1 MAEYTLKARLIA
13 DASSLEKGF
22 AKAQASLR
30 TLSDKVGAVGST
42 LSGIGRSLLPVTA
55 GFAGMGAAAVKTTVD
70 FTKLYES
77 TMIVFEKMLGGKDA
91 ANGLYDSLL
100 KTAKASTFSQET
112 FLRCGKQLVGMGLSA
127 QDTTKYMQAVSD
139 AVSGFGGTSANIEQ
153 VAEAFAKISTTG
165 KIYTE
170 DINQLA
176 NNGIDAMRILAN
188 SYGVTT
194 DEMRSMVSDGAVPA
208 KDALDRLAD
217 GIENGTDGVNG
228 ATQAMAGLAAAMKGK
243 TLTGALDSL
252 NTGFRSFSQNLTGIN
267 PALKETDAGYAESKA
282 RLDQLTA
289 AISTVAG
296 LLPQLSTLFSGV
308 TDAIGTMLD
317 KLVGTNSVYDEAAGK
332 WENVGGLLGTI
343 QDKLNNTDP
352 EKLKT
357 LGSIIAGL
365 AAGGPILMA
374 VGGGVSKLSSATGLL
389 SGAVGSLKSPLGSFT
404 DGLKTLGKETP
415 NIKKSIGDLGEGFGF
430 FKEYVGLSFSETMPI
445 LSGGLQDVSSK
456 LSGGKSAI
464 STVLGEMGSN
474 FKAAGSSM
482 FGGFANTAKKIIP
495 NSIQT
500 LGSDIGGAFSAVLPN
515 ISTGLSGLGQSISK
529 FGPMFLSSFGS
540 LFKFGAIAGLV
551 VAGFGL
557 LQQNFGDQIN
567 SVLQTV
573 REKGPLVIQE
583 FLTGMYDKLPLLMQ
597 LGTSLITSLLDT
609 ITVML
614 PSIISAGV
622 QIVSNLVGGIANS
635 LPAII
640 PAALNMIITLAT
652 SLLGNIGQII
662 DAGIQLLIGLVN
674 GLIAAIPQL
683 IDAIPTIIKSLLTG
697 IIQNLPTIIKAG
709 IELTVA
715 IGVGLIKAIPDL
727 VGMLPEI
734 FTAIF
739 DAFKEVDWLDLGKN
753 IIKGIIEGL
762 GAMLGA
768 LWDAVKGIG
777 QSILDWFK
785 APDALDVNSPSK
797 RMRDEVGMMIPA
809 GIGVGIQDG
818 MPALRSILKKETA
831 SLTREARISPV
842 ALSTEEKSVIATPSV
857 VSPNPVSLSAGTMED
872 ISDIQKT
879 ALTIGSIN
887 ADLGNTLLADTTA
900 YTAASQNQWSQM
912 ETGITDSAGK
922 MNAQVSAA
930 YSAFS
935 MGYQTQTVTLKN
947 NVLSNWTLMRNM
959 VVQIAKEMGVQAT
972 SLFNQLAASVIA
984 IMSALPPKMRTIGSS
999 AMGELQ
1005 TGINASRGGPLN
1017 EASSLVNDLLNVF
1030 IEGLGIHSPSKA
1042 MEWIGEMMAAGLIKG
1057 LSSEQIDKFTLS
1069 IIDKMQNSFTNGSL
1083 DVGKVVDRLGDNV
1096 PELVAKL
1103 GVDPSQAQALAYP
1116 LIGTLG
1122 ELTSYFGLRPASDT
1136 NGIGSTNHGGID
1148 LAASTGTPIAALASG
1163 LVTIAGWYGGY
1174 GNAVQID
1181 HGNGMSSLY
1190 GHMSSVG
1197 VSVGQQVGTGQ
1208 TIGAVGSTGNS
1219 TGPHLHLSMFQDGVA
1234 VDPLPYI
1241 QGGQMM
1247 GNTLASALMA
1257 AYNMRKYGLGSDNN
1271 GAGGGLDNWLMQ
1283 ALAITGQGMNNL
1295 SALRYIAM
1303 MESGGDPNAINLW
1316 DSNAAAGHPSKG
1328 LMQTIDSTFGAYALP
1343 GMNDI
1348 WNPVH
1353 NTVAAIRYM
1362 IDRYGGIGNHPG
1374 LGSGG
1379 YVGYAIGTS
1388 CVPQDMLAMIHEG
1401 EGIIPADEMKEL
1413 NRLMN
1418 PVNPYRNSGGP
1429 VLPNLGISFA
1439 ETNGQ
1444 TIGKNISGGFRS
1456 GFDTLF
1462 SSIMKTAERSMNLSG
1477 TSEWFDDAAYGL
1489 DKGSRRQ
1496 VPDIKVEVTSV
1507 MDGRKV
1513 GYGSARYVNEKNTF
1527 DEKRRNRIGGIV

>member
-1 MAEYTLKARLIA
+1 MAEYTLKAKLIA
-13 DASSLEKGF
+13 DASSLEKNF
-22 AKAQASLR
+22 AKAQASLQDFNNR
-30 TLSDKVGAVGST
+30 MKSIGGSISAVGSKLTSSITKPALLATSALAGITMVKGFNRLTGIDDARAKLKALRFDAAEVENIMNSALESVKGTSYGLDEAATTAANAVAAGIKPGKDLTKYLTMTSDAAAIAGMSMSEMGSIINKVQTGQTAYTEDLEQLADRGIPIYQWLGEEAGVAAGEVKKLASDGQISSEMLFNAIEKNVGGAAKIIGENSFTAALANIGASISRIGANFLDAGGKGGGFFSQLKPLMADFNESLGTLEGKAAEMGEKFGAAFGEVVAKVQALKDKFDALSPTAQSALLKTAAAGTIFAVGIGPALSVVGGGIEKVGAVATG
-42 LSGIGRSLLPVTA
+42 LSGI
-55 GFAGMGAAAVKTTVD
+55 
-70 FTKLYES
+70 
-77 TMIVFEKMLGGKDA
+77 
-91 ANGLYDSLL
+91 
-100 KTAKASTFSQET
+100 
-112 FLRCGKQLVGMGLSA
+112 
-127 QDTTKYMQAVSD
+127 
-139 AVSGFGGTSANIEQ
+139 FGG
-153 VAEAFAKISTTG
+153 
-165 KIYTE
+165 
-170 DINQLA
+170 
-176 NNGIDAMRILAN
+176 
-188 SYGVTT
+188 
-194 DEMRSMVSDGAVPA
+194 
-208 KDALDRLAD
+208 
-217 GIENGTDGVNG
+217 
-228 ATQAMAGLAAAMKGK
+228 MK
-243 TLTGALDSL
+243 A
-252 NTGFRSFSQNLTGIN
+252 
-267 PALKETDAGYAESKA
+267 
-282 RLDQLTA
+282 
-289 AISTVAG
+289 
-296 LLPQLSTLFSGV
+296 
-308 TDAIGTMLD
+308 
-317 KLVGTNSVYDEAAGK
+317 
-332 WENVGGLLGTI
+332 
-343 QDKLNNTDP
+343 
-352 EKLKT
+352 
-357 LGSIIAGL
+357 
-365 AAGGPILMA
+365 
-374 VGGGVSKLSSATGLL
+374 
-389 SGAVGSLKSPLGSFT
+389 PLGSFN
-404 DGLKTLGKETP
+404 DGLKALGKETP
-415 NIKKSIGDLGEGFGF
+415 NIKRSIGSLGEGFGF

-515 ISTGLSGLGQSISK
+515 ISTGLSGLWQSISK
-529 FGPMFLSSFGS
+529 FGPMFLSSFSS

-557 LQQNFGDQIN
+557 LQDNFGTQIQAFITN
-567 SVLQTV
+567 ITSEESMEKLKGFGDKIVNTLLGTQEGV
-573 REKGPLVIQE
+573 FRQPGLIEKGAQLIMTIINGITTALPMLLQVGIQILSALV
-583 FLTGMYDKLPLLMQ
+583 TGIGQQLPTL
-597 LGTSLITSLLDT
+597 
-609 ITVML
+609 
-614 PSIISAGV
+614 
-622 QIVSNLVGGIANS
+622 
-635 LPAII
+635 LPA
-640 PAALNMIITLAT
+640 AVQMIITLVMSLT
-652 SLLGNIGQII
+652 SPENINNII
-662 DAGIQLLIGLVN
+662 NAGLALIVGLAQGLIG
-674 GLIAAIPQL
+674 AIPH
-683 IDAIPTIIKSLLTG
+683 IISAIPVIIQNILTG
-697 IIQNLPTIIKAG
+697 ILSNLPKLLETG
-709 IELTVA
+709 IALIVEL
-715 IGVGLIKAIPDL
+715 GVGLIRAIPDL
-727 VGMLPEI
+727 LGMLPQI
-734 FTAIF
+734 FMAIF
-739 DAFKEVDWLDLGKN
+739 NAFREVDWLDLGKN
-753 IIKGIIEGL
+753 IVTGIMDGL
-762 GAMLGA
+762 AAMGSA
-768 LWDAVKGIG
+768 LWEAVQKLGENIWNGIKDFFHIQSPSRLMRDTVGVMIARGIGDGILKGSKYAVKAVTAVGDNVIDSVTTMAKNVEDIPVVLK
-777 QSILDWFK
+777 QET
-785 APDALDVNSPSK
+785 ALASTAKQPLNSSSPMGSS
-797 RMRDEVGMMIPA
+797 D
-809 GIGVGIQDG
+809 GVGTNTSNG
-818 MPALRSILKKETA
+818 
-831 SLTREARISPV
+831 
-842 ALSTEEKSVIATPSV
+842 
-857 VSPNPVSLSAGTMED
+857 SAN
-872 ISDIQKT
+872 DIQKT
-879 ALTIGSIN
+879 ALTIGNIN

-1122 ELTSYFGLRPASDT
+1122 ELTSYFGPRPASDT

-1444 TIGKNISGGFRS
+1444 TLGKNISGGFRS

>member
-1 MAEYTLKARLIA
+1 MAEYTLKAKLIA
-13 DASSLEKGF
+13 DASSLEKNF
-22 AKAQASLR
+22 AKAQASLQDFNSR
-30 TLSDKVGAVGST
+30 MKSIGGSISAVGSKLTSSITKPALLATSALAGITMVKGFNRLTGIDDARAKLKALRFDAAEVEDIMNSALESVKGTSYGLDEAATTAANAVAAGIKPGKDLTKYLTMTSDAAAIAGMSMSEMGSIINKVQTGQTAYTEDLEQLADRGLPIYQWLGEEAGVAAGEVKKLASDGQISSEMLFNAIEKNVGGAAKIIGENSFTAALANIGASISRIGANFLDAGGKGGGFFSQLKPLMADFNESLGTLEGKAAEMGEKFGAAFGEVVTKVQALKDKFDALSPTAQSALLKTAAAGTVFAVGIGPALSVVGGGIEKVGAVATG
-42 LSGIGRSLLPVTA
+42 LSGI
-55 GFAGMGAAAVKTTVD
+55 
-70 FTKLYES
+70 
-77 TMIVFEKMLGGKDA
+77 
-91 ANGLYDSLL
+91 
-100 KTAKASTFSQET
+100 
-112 FLRCGKQLVGMGLSA
+112 
-127 QDTTKYMQAVSD
+127 
-139 AVSGFGGTSANIEQ
+139 FGG
-153 VAEAFAKISTTG
+153 
-165 KIYTE
+165 
-170 DINQLA
+170 
-176 NNGIDAMRILAN
+176 
-188 SYGVTT
+188 
-194 DEMRSMVSDGAVPA
+194 
-208 KDALDRLAD
+208 
-217 GIENGTDGVNG
+217 
-228 ATQAMAGLAAAMKGK
+228 MK
-243 TLTGALDSL
+243 A
-252 NTGFRSFSQNLTGIN
+252 
-267 PALKETDAGYAESKA
+267 
-282 RLDQLTA
+282 
-289 AISTVAG
+289 
-296 LLPQLSTLFSGV
+296 
-308 TDAIGTMLD
+308 
-317 KLVGTNSVYDEAAGK
+317 
-332 WENVGGLLGTI
+332 
-343 QDKLNNTDP
+343 
-352 EKLKT
+352 
-357 LGSIIAGL
+357 
-365 AAGGPILMA
+365 
-374 VGGGVSKLSSATGLL
+374 
-389 SGAVGSLKSPLGSFT
+389 PLGSFT
-404 DGLKTLGKETP
+404 DGMKALDKEMP
-415 NIKKSIGDLGEGFGF
+415 SMKKSIGSLGEGFGF

-445 LSGGLQDVSSK
+445 LSGGLRDVASK
-456 LSGGKSAI
+456 LSGGKTAI

-474 FKAAGSSM
+474 FKAAGSSI

-529 FGPMFLSSFGS
+529 FGPMFLSSFSS

-557 LQQNFGDQIN
+557 LQDNFGTQIQAFITKVTSKEALKSLS
-567 SVLQTV
+567 SVGKRIVDLLLGTQTGV
-573 REKGPLVIQE
+573 FRQPGLIEKGAQLIDNIIEGITTVLPTLME
-583 FLTGMYDKLPLLMQ
+583 TG
-597 LGTSLITSLLDT
+597 I
-609 ITVML
+609 I
-614 PSIISAGV
+614 IISA
-622 QIVSNLVGGIANS
+622 LVTGIGRQLPTL
-635 LPAII
+635 LPA
-640 PAALNMIITLAT
+640 AVQMIITLVT
-652 SLLGNIGQII
+652 SLTSPENISNII
-662 DAGIQLLIGLVN
+662 NAGLALIVGLAQGLIG
-674 GLIAAIPQL
+674 AIPH
-683 IDAIPTIIKSLLTG
+683 IISAIPVIIQNILTG
-697 IIQNLPTIIKAG
+697 ILSNLPKLLETG
-709 IELTVA
+709 IALIVEL
-715 IGVGLIKAIPDL
+715 GVGLIRAIPDL
-727 VGMLPEI
+727 LGMLPQI
-734 FTAIF
+734 FAAIF
-739 DAFKEVDWLDLGKN
+739 NAFREVDWLDLGKN
-753 IIKGIIEGL
+753 IVTGIMDGL
-762 GAMLGA
+762 AAMGSA
-768 LWDAVKGIG
+768 LWGAVQKLGENIWNGIKDFFHIQSPSRLMRDTVGVMIARGIGDGILKGSKYAVK
-777 QSILDWFK
+777 
-785 APDALDVNSPSK
+785 AVTA
-797 RMRDEVGMMIPA
+797 VGDNVIDSATTMTKNVEDIP
-809 GIGVGIQDG
+809 VV
-818 MPALRSILKKETA
+818 LKQETA
-831 SLTREARISPV
+831 LASTAKQPLNSSSPMG
-842 ALSTEEKSVIATPSV
+842 SSDG
-857 VSPNPVSLSAGTMED
+857 AGTNT
-872 ISDIQKT
+872 SNGSANDIQKT
-879 ALTIGSIN
+879 ALTIESIN

-900 YTAASQNQWSQM
+900 YTVASQSQWSQM

-922 MNAQVSAA
+922 MNAQVSVA

-1069 IIDKMQNSFTNGSL
+1069 IIDKMQKSFTNGSL

-1103 GVDPSQAQALAYP
+1103 GVDPSQTQALAYP

-1122 ELTSYFGLRPASDT
+1122 ELTSYFGPRPASDT

-1401 EGIIPADEMKEL
+1401 EGIIPADEMEKL
-1413 NRLMN
+1413 KRLTN
-1418 PVNPYRNSGGP
+1418 PRAPYRNSHGDILPGLNTLFANSARGYSNFVEEGTGG
-1429 VLPNLGISFA
+1429 
-1439 ETNGQ
+1439 TKQ
-1444 TIGKNISGGFRS
+1444 TIYQEININQPVESP
-1456 GFDTLF
+1456 
-1462 SSIMKTAERSMNLSG
+1462 
-1477 TSEWFDDAAYGL
+1477 SEAARAFKRAQKELAYG
-1489 DKGSRRQ
+1489 
-1496 VPDIKVEVTSV
+1496 
-1507 MDGRKV
+1507 
-1513 GYGSARYVNEKNTF
+1513 F
-1527 DEKRRNRIGGIV
+1527 

>member
-1 MAEYTLKARLIA
+1 MAEYTLKAKLIA
-13 DASSLEKGF
+13 DASSLEKNF
-22 AKAQASLR
+22 AKAQASLQDFNSKMKSIGGSISAVGSKLTSSITKPALLATSALAGITMVKGFNR
-30 TLSDKVGAVGST
+30 LTGIDDARAKLKALRFDAAEVEDIMNSALESVKGTSYGLDEAATTAANAVAAGIKPGKDLTKYLTMTSDAAAIAGMSMSEMGSIINKVQTGQTAYTEDLEQLADRGLPIYQWLGEEAGVAAGEVKKLASDGQISSEMLFNAIEKNVGGAAKIIGENSFTAALANIGASISRIGANFLDAGGKGGGFFSQLKPLMADFNESLGTLEDKASEMGEKFGAAFNEVVTKIQALKDKFKALSPTAQSALLKTAAAGTVFAVGIGPALSVVGGGIEKVGAVANG
-42 LSGIGRSLLPVTA
+42 LSGI
-55 GFAGMGAAAVKTTVD
+55 
-70 FTKLYES
+70 
-77 TMIVFEKMLGGKDA
+77 
-91 ANGLYDSLL
+91 
-100 KTAKASTFSQET
+100 
-112 FLRCGKQLVGMGLSA
+112 
-127 QDTTKYMQAVSD
+127 
-139 AVSGFGGTSANIEQ
+139 FGGI
-153 VAEAFAKISTTG
+153 
-165 KIYTE
+165 
-170 DINQLA
+170 
-176 NNGIDAMRILAN
+176 
-188 SYGVTT
+188 
-194 DEMRSMVSDGAVPA
+194 
-208 KDALDRLAD
+208 
-217 GIENGTDGVNG
+217 
-228 ATQAMAGLAAAMKGK
+228 
-243 TLTGALDSL
+243 
-252 NTGFRSFSQNLTGIN
+252 
-267 PALKETDAGYAESKA
+267 KA
-282 RLDQLTA
+282 
-289 AISTVAG
+289 
-296 LLPQLSTLFSGV
+296 
-308 TDAIGTMLD
+308 
-317 KLVGTNSVYDEAAGK
+317 
-332 WENVGGLLGTI
+332 
-343 QDKLNNTDP
+343 
-352 EKLKT
+352 
-357 LGSIIAGL
+357 
-365 AAGGPILMA
+365 
-374 VGGGVSKLSSATGLL
+374 
-389 SGAVGSLKSPLGSFT
+389 PLGSFS
-404 DGLKTLGKETP
+404 DGLKALGKETP
-415 NIKKSIGDLGEGFGF
+415 NLKSNLTDLGMNFGF
-430 FKEYVGLSFSETMPI
+430 FKDSVGQSFSETMPI

-456 LSGGKSAI
+456 LKGGKSAI

-474 FKAAGSSM
+474 FKSAGASI
-482 FGGFANTAKKIIP
+482 FGGFSNTAKKIIP

-515 ISTGLSGLGQSISK
+515 ISTGLSGLGQSIST

-540 LFKFGAIAGLV
+540 LFKFGAVAGLI

-557 LQQNFGDQIN
+557 LQQNFGLQI
-567 SVLQTV
+567 SQMLAKVQM
-573 REKGPLVIQE
+573 EGPAMVSM
-583 FLTGMYDKLPLLMQ
+583 FLASISSKIPELMA
-597 LGTSLITSLLDT
+597 LGTSLVRDLISVITAMIPNI
-609 ITVML
+609 ITEGSKIVAALVSGIGQQL
-614 PSIISAGV
+614 PV
-622 QIVSNLVGGIANS
+622 L
-635 LPAII
+635 I
-640 PAALNMIITLAT
+640 PAALNMIITLGT
-652 SLLGNIGQII
+652 SLLGNIGRII

-683 IDAIPTIIKSLLTG
+683 IDAIPVIIKSLLTG

-715 IGVGLIKAIPDL
+715 IGVGLIKAIPEL
-727 VGMLPEI
+727 VTTLPEI
-734 FTAIF
+734 FSAIF
-739 DAFKEVDWLDLGKN
+739 DAFGSINWLDLGKN
-753 IIKGIIEGL
+753 IVSGIMDGL
-762 GAMLGA
+762 AAMGSA
-768 LWDAVKGIG
+768 LWEAVQKLGENIWNGIKDFFHIQSPSRLMRDTVGVMIARGIGDGILKGSKYAVKAVTAVGDN
-777 QSILDWFK
+777 ILDSVTAVTK
-785 APDALDVNSPSK
+785 NVADIPVVLKQEPALASTAKQHSNSPSP
-797 RMRDEVGMMIPA
+797 MDSSS
-809 GIGVGIQDG
+809 GIG
-818 MPALRSILKKETA
+818 T
-831 SLTREARISPV
+831 
-842 ALSTEEKSVIATPSV
+842 
-857 VSPNPVSLSAGTMED
+857 SLSSGSA
-872 ISDIQKT
+872 SDIQKT
-879 ALTIGSIN
+879 ALTIESIN
-887 ADLGNTLLADTTA
+887 ADLGNTLLADTSA
-900 YTAASQNQWSQM
+900 YTTASQNQWSQM
-912 ETGITDSAGK
+912 GAGITDTAEK
-922 MNAQVSAA
+922 MNAQASAA
-930 YSAFS
+930 YSTFVV
-935 MGYQTQTVTLKN
+935 GYQTQTVTLKN

-984 IMSALPPKMRTIGSS
+984 IMSALPPKMRAIGSS
-999 AMGELQ
+999 AMSELQ

-1122 ELTSYFGLRPASDT
+1122 ELTSYFGPRPASDT

-1148 LAASTGTPIAALASG
+1148 LAASTGTPIAALANG

-1353 NTVAAIRYM
+1353 NAVAAIRYM

-1418 PVNPYRNSGGP
+1418 PINPYRNSGGP
-1429 VLPNLGISFA
+1429 VLPNLGLSFA

-1477 TSEWFDDAAYGL
+1477 DSEWFDDASYGL
-1489 DKGSRRQ
+1489 DKGSRRR

>member
-1 MAEYTLKARLIA
+1 M
-13 DASSLEKGF
+13 
-22 AKAQASLR
+22 
-30 TLSDKVGAVGST
+30 
-42 LSGIGRSLLPVTA
+42 
-55 GFAGMGAAAVKTTVD
+55 
-70 FTKLYES
+70 
-77 TMIVFEKMLGGKDA
+77 
-91 ANGLYDSLL
+91 
-100 KTAKASTFSQET
+100 
-112 FLRCGKQLVGMGLSA
+112 
-127 QDTTKYMQAVSD
+127 
-139 AVSGFGGTSANIEQ
+139 
-153 VAEAFAKISTTG
+153 
-165 KIYTE
+165 
-170 DINQLA
+170 
-176 NNGIDAMRILAN
+176 
-188 SYGVTT
+188 
-194 DEMRSMVSDGAVPA
+194 
-208 KDALDRLAD
+208 
-217 GIENGTDGVNG
+217 
-228 ATQAMAGLAAAMKGK
+228 
-243 TLTGALDSL
+243 
-252 NTGFRSFSQNLTGIN
+252 
-267 PALKETDAGYAESKA
+267 
-282 RLDQLTA
+282 
-289 AISTVAG
+289 
-296 LLPQLSTLFSGV
+296 
-308 TDAIGTMLD
+308 
-317 KLVGTNSVYDEAAGK
+317 
-332 WENVGGLLGTI
+332 
-343 QDKLNNTDP
+343 
-352 EKLKT
+352 
-357 LGSIIAGL
+357 
-365 AAGGPILMA
+365 
-374 VGGGVSKLSSATGLL
+374 
-389 SGAVGSLKSPLGSFT
+389 
-404 DGLKTLGKETP
+404 
-415 NIKKSIGDLGEGFGF
+415 
-430 FKEYVGLSFSETMPI
+430 
-445 LSGGLQDVSSK
+445 
-456 LSGGKSAI
+456 
-464 STVLGEMGSN
+464 
-474 FKAAGSSM
+474 
-482 FGGFANTAKKIIP
+482 
-495 NSIQT
+495 
-500 LGSDIGGAFSAVLPN
+500 
-515 ISTGLSGLGQSISK
+515 
-529 FGPMFLSSFGS
+529 
-540 LFKFGAIAGLV
+540 
-551 VAGFGL
+551 
-557 LQQNFGDQIN
+557 
-567 SVLQTV
+567 
-573 REKGPLVIQE
+573 
-583 FLTGMYDKLPLLMQ
+583 
-597 LGTSLITSLLDT
+597 
-609 ITVML
+609 
-614 PSIISAGV
+614 
-622 QIVSNLVGGIANS
+622 
-635 LPAII
+635 
-640 PAALNMIITLAT
+640 
-652 SLLGNIGQII
+652 
-662 DAGIQLLIGLVN
+662 
-674 GLIAAIPQL
+674 
-683 IDAIPTIIKSLLTG
+683 
-697 IIQNLPTIIKAG
+697 
-709 IELTVA
+709 
-715 IGVGLIKAIPDL
+715 
-727 VGMLPEI
+727 
-734 FTAIF
+734 
-739 DAFKEVDWLDLGKN
+739 
-753 IIKGIIEGL
+753 
-762 GAMLGA
+762 
-768 LWDAVKGIG
+768 
-777 QSILDWFK
+777 
-785 APDALDVNSPSK
+785 
-797 RMRDEVGMMIPA
+797 
-809 GIGVGIQDG
+809 
-818 MPALRSILKKETA
+818 
-831 SLTREARISPV
+831 
-842 ALSTEEKSVIATPSV
+842 
-857 VSPNPVSLSAGTMED
+857 
-872 ISDIQKT
+872 
-879 ALTIGSIN
+879 
-887 ADLGNTLLADTTA
+887 
-900 YTAASQNQWSQM
+900 
-912 ETGITDSAGK
+912 
-922 MNAQVSAA
+922 
-930 YSAFS
+930 
-935 MGYQTQTVTLKN
+935 
-947 NVLSNWTLMRNM
+947 
-959 VVQIAKEMGVQAT
+959 
-972 SLFNQLAASVIA
+972 
-984 IMSALPPKMRTIGSS
+984 
-999 AMGELQ
+999 
-1005 TGINASRGGPLN
+1005 N

-1122 ELTSYFGLRPASDT
+1122 ELTSYFGPRPASDT

-1444 TIGKNISGGFRS
+1444 TLGKNISGGFRS

-1513 GYGSARYVNEKNTF
+1513 GYGSARYVNEKNMF

>member
-1 MAEYTLKARLIA
+1 MAEYTLKAKLIA
-13 DASSLEKGF
+13 DASSLEKNF
-22 AKAQASLR
+22 AKAQASLQDFNNR
-30 TLSDKVGAVGST
+30 MKSIGGSISAVGSKLT
-42 LSGIGRSLLPVTA
+42 SSITKPALLATSALAGITMVKGFNRLTGIDDARAKLKALRFDAAEVENIMNSALESVKGTSYGLDEAATTA
-55 GFAGMGAAAVKTTVD
+55 ANAVAAGIKPGKDLTKYLTMTSDAAAIAGMSMSEMGSIINKVQTGQTAYTEDLEQLADRGLPIYQWLGEEAGVAAGEVKKLASDGQISSEMLFNAIEKNVGGAAKIIGENS
-70 FTKLYES
+70 FTAALANIGAS
-77 TMIVFEKMLGGKDA
+77 ISRIGANFLDAGGKGGGFFSQLKPLMADFNESLGTLEGKAAEMGEKFGAAFGEVVTKVQALKDKFDA
-91 ANGLYDSLL
+91 LSPTAQSALL
-100 KTAKASTFSQET
+100 KTAAAGTVFA
-112 FLRCGKQLVGMGLSA
+112 VGIG
-127 QDTTKYMQAVSD
+127 
-139 AVSGFGGTSANIEQ
+139 
-153 VAEAFAKISTTG
+153 
-165 KIYTE
+165 
-170 DINQLA
+170 
-176 NNGIDAMRILAN
+176 
-188 SYGVTT
+188 
-194 DEMRSMVSDGAVPA
+194 
-208 KDALDRLAD
+208 
-217 GIENGTDGVNG
+217 
-228 ATQAMAGLAAAMKGK
+228 
-243 TLTGALDSL
+243 
-252 NTGFRSFSQNLTGIN
+252 
-267 PALKETDAGYAESKA
+267 PAL
-282 RLDQLTA
+282 
-289 AISTVAG
+289 
-296 LLPQLSTLFSGV
+296 
-308 TDAIGTMLD
+308 
-317 KLVGTNSVYDEAAGK
+317 SV
-332 WENVGGLLGTI
+332 
-343 QDKLNNTDP
+343 
-352 EKLKT
+352 
-357 LGSIIAGL
+357 
-365 AAGGPILMA
+365 
-374 VGGGVSKLSSATGLL
+374 VGGGIEKVGVLVNGL
-389 SGAVGSLKSPLGSFT
+389 SGIFGGMKAPLGSFN
-404 DGLKTLGKETP
+404 DGLKALGKETP
-415 NIKKSIGDLGEGFGF
+415 NLKSNLTDLGMNFGF
-430 FKEYVGLSFSETMPI
+430 FKDSVGQSFSETMPI

-456 LSGGKSAI
+456 LRGGKSAI

-474 FKAAGSSM
+474 FKAAGSSI

-529 FGPMFLSSFGS
+529 FGPMFLSSFSS

-557 LQQNFGDQIN
+557 LQDNFGTQIQAFITN
-567 SVLQTV
+567 ITSEESMEKLKGFGDKIVNTLLGTQEGV
-573 REKGPLVIQE
+573 FRQPGLIEKGAQLIMTIINGITTALPMLLQVGIQILSALV
-583 FLTGMYDKLPLLMQ
+583 TGIGQQLPTL
-597 LGTSLITSLLDT
+597 
-609 ITVML
+609 
-614 PSIISAGV
+614 
-622 QIVSNLVGGIANS
+622 
-635 LPAII
+635 LPA
-640 PAALNMIITLAT
+640 AVQMIITLVMSLT
-652 SLLGNIGQII
+652 SPENINNII
-662 DAGIQLLIGLVN
+662 NAGLALIVGLAQGLIG
-674 GLIAAIPQL
+674 AIPH
-683 IDAIPTIIKSLLTG
+683 IISAIPVIIQNILTG
-697 IIQNLPTIIKAG
+697 ILSNLPKLLETG
-709 IELTVA
+709 IALIVEL
-715 IGVGLIKAIPDL
+715 GVGLIRAIPDL
-727 VGMLPEI
+727 LGMLPQI
-734 FTAIF
+734 FMAIF
-739 DAFKEVDWLDLGKN
+739 NAFREVDWLDLGKN
-753 IIKGIIEGL
+753 IVTGIMDGL
-762 GAMLGA
+762 AAMGSA
-768 LWDAVKGIG
+768 LWEAVQKLGENIWNGIKDFFHIQSPSRLMRDTVGVMIARGIGDGILKGSKYAVKAVTAVGDNVIDSVTTMAKNVEDIPVVLK
-777 QSILDWFK
+777 QET
-785 APDALDVNSPSK
+785 ALASTAKQPLNSSSPTGSS
-797 RMRDEVGMMIPA
+797 D
-809 GIGVGIQDG
+809 GVGTNTSNG
-818 MPALRSILKKETA
+818 
-831 SLTREARISPV
+831 
-842 ALSTEEKSVIATPSV
+842 
-857 VSPNPVSLSAGTMED
+857 SAN
-872 ISDIQKT
+872 DIQKT

-900 YTAASQNQWSQM
+900 YTAASQSQWSQM

-935 MGYQTQTVTLKN
+935 MDYQTQTVTLKN

-972 SLFNQLAASVIA
+972 SLFNQLASSVIA

-1122 ELTSYFGLRPASDT
+1122 ELTSYFGPRPASDT

-1489 DKGSRRQ
+1489 DKGSRRR

>member
-1 MAEYTLKARLIA
+1 MAEYTLKAKLIA
-13 DASSLEKGF
+13 DASSLEKNF
-22 AKAQASLR
+22 AKAQASLQDFNSR
-30 TLSDKVGAVGST
+30 MKSIGGSISAVGSKLTSSITRPALLATSALARITMVKGFNRLTGIDDARAKLNALRFDAAEVEDIMSFALKSVKGTSYGLDEAATTAANAVAAGIKPGKDLTKYLTMTSDAAAIAGMSMSEMGSIINKVQTGQTAYTEDLEQLADRGLPIYQWLGEEAGVAAGEVKKLASDGQISSEILFNAIEKNVGGAAKIIGENSFTAALANIGASISRIGANFLDAGGKGGGLFSQLKPLMADFNESLGTLEGKAAEMGEKFGPALSVVGGGIEKVGAVANG
-42 LSGIGRSLLPVTA
+42 LSGI
-55 GFAGMGAAAVKTTVD
+55 
-70 FTKLYES
+70 
-77 TMIVFEKMLGGKDA
+77 
-91 ANGLYDSLL
+91 
-100 KTAKASTFSQET
+100 
-112 FLRCGKQLVGMGLSA
+112 
-127 QDTTKYMQAVSD
+127 
-139 AVSGFGGTSANIEQ
+139 FGG
-153 VAEAFAKISTTG
+153 
-165 KIYTE
+165 
-170 DINQLA
+170 
-176 NNGIDAMRILAN
+176 
-188 SYGVTT
+188 
-194 DEMRSMVSDGAVPA
+194 
-208 KDALDRLAD
+208 
-217 GIENGTDGVNG
+217 
-228 ATQAMAGLAAAMKGK
+228 MK
-243 TLTGALDSL
+243 A
-252 NTGFRSFSQNLTGIN
+252 
-267 PALKETDAGYAESKA
+267 
-282 RLDQLTA
+282 
-289 AISTVAG
+289 
-296 LLPQLSTLFSGV
+296 
-308 TDAIGTMLD
+308 
-317 KLVGTNSVYDEAAGK
+317 
-332 WENVGGLLGTI
+332 
-343 QDKLNNTDP
+343 
-352 EKLKT
+352 
-357 LGSIIAGL
+357 
-365 AAGGPILMA
+365 
-374 VGGGVSKLSSATGLL
+374 
-389 SGAVGSLKSPLGSFT
+389 PLGSFN
-404 DGLKTLGKETP
+404 DELKALGKETP
-415 NIKKSIGDLGEGFGF
+415 NLKSNLTDLGMNFGF
-430 FKEYVGLSFSETMPI
+430 FKDSVGQSFSETMPI

-734 FTAIF
+734 FSAIF
-739 DAFKEVDWLDLGKN
+739 EAFGSINWLDLGKN
-753 IIKGIIEGL
+753 IVSGIMDGL
-762 GAMLGA
+762 AAMGSA
-768 LWDAVKGIG
+768 LWEAVQKLGENIWNGIKDFFHIQSPSRLMRDTVGVMIARGIGDGILKGSKYAVKAVTAVGDNVIDKVATMAKNVECIPVVLK
-777 QSILDWFK
+777 QET
-785 APDALDVNSPSK
+785 ALASTAKQPLNSSSPMGSS
-797 RMRDEVGMMIPA
+797 D
-809 GIGVGIQDG
+809 GVG
-818 MPALRSILKKETA
+818 TN
-831 SLTREARISPV
+831 IS
-842 ALSTEEKSVIATPSV
+842 
-857 VSPNPVSLSAGTMED
+857 NGSAN
-872 ISDIQKT
+872 DIQKT

-900 YTAASQNQWSQM
+900 YTAASQSQWSQM

-1122 ELTSYFGLRPASDT
+1122 ELTSYFGPRPASDT

-1489 DKGSRRQ
+1489 DKGSRRR

>member
-1 MAEYTLKARLIA
+1 MAEYTLKAKLIA
-13 DASSLEKGF
+13 DASSLEKNF
-22 AKAQASLR
+22 AKAQASLQDFN
-30 TLSDKVGAVGST
+30 SKMKSIGGSISAVGSKLT
-42 LSGIGRSLLPVTA
+42 SSITKPALLATSALAGITMVKGFNRLTGIDDARAKLKALRFDAAEVEDIMNSALESVKGTSYGLDEAATTA
-55 GFAGMGAAAVKTTVD
+55 ANAVAAGIKPGKDLTKYLTMTSDAAAIAGTSMSEMGSIINKVQTGQIAYTENLEQLADRGIPIYQWLADEAGVAAGEVKQLASDGQISSEMLFNAIEKNVGGAAKIIGENS
-70 FTKLYES
+70 FTAALANIGAS
-77 TMIVFEKMLGGKDA
+77 ISRIGANFLDAGGKGGGFFSQLKPLMADFNESLGTLEDKAAEMGEKFGAAFSEVLTKVQTLKDKFDA
-91 ANGLYDSLL
+91 LSPTAQSALL
-100 KTAKASTFSQET
+100 KTAAAGTVFA
-112 FLRCGKQLVGMGLSA
+112 VGIG
-127 QDTTKYMQAVSD
+127 
-139 AVSGFGGTSANIEQ
+139 
-153 VAEAFAKISTTG
+153 
-165 KIYTE
+165 
-170 DINQLA
+170 
-176 NNGIDAMRILAN
+176 
-188 SYGVTT
+188 
-194 DEMRSMVSDGAVPA
+194 
-208 KDALDRLAD
+208 
-217 GIENGTDGVNG
+217 
-228 ATQAMAGLAAAMKGK
+228 
-243 TLTGALDSL
+243 
-252 NTGFRSFSQNLTGIN
+252 
-267 PALKETDAGYAESKA
+267 PAL
-282 RLDQLTA
+282 
-289 AISTVAG
+289 
-296 LLPQLSTLFSGV
+296 
-308 TDAIGTMLD
+308 
-317 KLVGTNSVYDEAAGK
+317 SV
-332 WENVGGLLGTI
+332 
-343 QDKLNNTDP
+343 
-352 EKLKT
+352 
-357 LGSIIAGL
+357 
-365 AAGGPILMA
+365 
-374 VGGGVSKLSSATGLL
+374 VGGGIEKFGAVANGL
-389 SGAVGSLKSPLGSFT
+389 SGILGGMKAPLGSFN
-404 DGLKTLGKETP
+404 DGLKALGKETP
-415 NIKKSIGDLGEGFGF
+415 NLKSNLTDLGMNFGF
-430 FKEYVGLSFSETMPI
+430 FKDSVGQSFSETMPI

-456 LSGGKSAI
+456 LRGGKSAI

-474 FKAAGSSM
+474 FKAAGASI

-500 LGSDIGGAFSAVLPN
+500 LGSEIGGAFSAVLPN

-529 FGPMFLSSFGS
+529 FGPIFLSSFGS
-540 LFKFGAIAGLV
+540 LFKFGAIAGLI

-567 SVLQTV
+567 SVLQMV
-573 REKGPLVIQE
+573 REKGPVIIQD

-597 LGTSLITSLLDT
+597 LGTSLIKNLLDT
-609 ITVML
+609 ITTML
-614 PSIISAGV
+614 PSIIDAGAQV
-622 QIVSNLVGGIANS
+622 VSNLVGGIANS
-635 LPAII
+635 LPMLI
-640 PAALNMIITLAT
+640 PAALNMIITLGT
-652 SLLGNIGQII
+652 SLLSNIGQII

-683 IDAIPTIIKSLLTG
+683 IDAIPTIIKSLLTA
-697 IIQNLPTIIKAG
+697 ILQNLPTIIKAG

-715 IGVGLIKAIPDL
+715 IGVGLIKAIPEL
-727 VGMLPEI
+727 VSMLPEI

-797 RMRDEVGMMIPA
+797 RMRDEVGVMIPA

-831 SLTREARISPV
+831 SLTSEARISPV
-842 ALSTEEKSVIATPSV
+842 ALSSEEKSVITTPSV
-857 VSPNPVSLSAGTMED
+857 VRPNPVSLSAGTTED
-872 ISDIQKT
+872 TNDIQKT
-879 ALTIGSIN
+879 ALTIESIN
-887 ADLGNTLLADTTA
+887 ADLGNTLLADTSA
-900 YTAASQNQWSQM
+900 YTMASQNQWSQM
-912 ETGITDSAGK
+912 EIGITNTAGK
-922 MNAQVSAA
+922 MNAQASAA
-930 YSAFS
+930 YSTFAV
-935 MGYQTQTVTLKN
+935 GYQNQTVTLKN
-947 NVLSNWTLMRNM
+947 NVLSNWTLMRNT

-972 SLFNQLAASVIA
+972 SLFNQLAASVIV

-1122 ELTSYFGLRPASDT
+1122 ELTSYFGPRPASDT

-1208 TIGAVGSTGNS
+1208 TVGAVGSTGNS

-1353 NTVAAIRYM
+1353 NAVAAIRYM

-1429 VLPNLGISFA
+1429 VLPNLGLSFA
-1439 ETNGQ
+1439 ETHGQ
-1444 TIGKNISGGFRS
+1444 TVGRNITGGFRS

-1462 SSIMKTAERSMNLSG
+1462 SSIMKTAERSINLSG
-1477 TSEWFDDAAYGL
+1477 TSEWFDDASYGL
-1489 DKGSRRQ
+1489 DKGSRRRM
-1496 VPDIKVEVTSV
+1496 PDIKVEVTSV

>member
-1 MAEYTLKARLIA
+1 MAEYTLKAKLIA
-13 DASSLEKGF
+13 DASSLEKNF
-22 AKAQASLR
+22 AKAQASLQDFNNR
-30 TLSDKVGAVGST
+30 MKSIGGSISAVGSKLTTSITKPALLATSALAGITMVKGFNRLTGIDDARAKLKALRFDAAEVEDIMNSALESVKGTSYGLDEAATTAANAVAAGIKPGKDLTKYLTMTSDAAAIAGMSMSEMGSIINKVQTGQTAYTEDLEQLADRGLPIYQWLGEEAGVAAGEVKKLASDGQISSEMLFNAIEKNVGGAAKIIGENSFTAALANIGASISRIGANFLDAGGKGGGFFSQLKPLMADFNESLETLEGKAAEMGEKFGAAFGEVVAKVQALKDKFDALSPTAQSALLKTAAAGTIFAVGIGPALSVVGGGIEKVGAVANG
-42 LSGIGRSLLPVTA
+42 LSGI
-55 GFAGMGAAAVKTTVD
+55 
-70 FTKLYES
+70 
-77 TMIVFEKMLGGKDA
+77 
-91 ANGLYDSLL
+91 
-100 KTAKASTFSQET
+100 
-112 FLRCGKQLVGMGLSA
+112 
-127 QDTTKYMQAVSD
+127 
-139 AVSGFGGTSANIEQ
+139 
-153 VAEAFAKISTTG
+153 
-165 KIYTE
+165 
-170 DINQLA
+170 
-176 NNGIDAMRILAN
+176 
-188 SYGVTT
+188 
-194 DEMRSMVSDGAVPA
+194 
-208 KDALDRLAD
+208 
-217 GIENGTDGVNG
+217 
-228 ATQAMAGLAAAMKGK
+228 
-243 TLTGALDSL
+243 
-252 NTGFRSFSQNLTGIN
+252 
-267 PALKETDAGYAESKA
+267 
-282 RLDQLTA
+282 
-289 AISTVAG
+289 
-296 LLPQLSTLFSGV
+296 FSGMK
-308 TDAIGTMLD
+308 A
-317 KLVGTNSVYDEAAGK
+317 
-332 WENVGGLLGTI
+332 
-343 QDKLNNTDP
+343 
-352 EKLKT
+352 
-357 LGSIIAGL
+357 
-365 AAGGPILMA
+365 
-374 VGGGVSKLSSATGLL
+374 
-389 SGAVGSLKSPLGSFT
+389 PLGSFN
-404 DGLKTLGKETP
+404 DGLKALGKETP
-415 NIKKSIGDLGEGFGF
+415 NIKRSIGSLGEGFGF

-515 ISTGLSGLGQSISK
+515 ISTGLSGIGQSISK
-529 FGPMFLSSFGS
+529 FGPLFLSSFGS
-540 LFKFGAIAGLV
+540 LFKFGAIAGLI

-557 LQQNFGDQIN
+557 LQDNFGTQIQAFITN
-567 SVLQTV
+567 VTSDESLKKVKDVGDKIVNALLGKQEGV
-573 REKGPLVIQE
+573 YRQPGLIEKGAQ
-583 FLTGMYDKLPLLMQ
+583 
-597 LGTSLITSLLDT
+597 LITSILEGITAALPQLLET
-609 ITVML
+609 GIQ
-614 PSIISAGV
+614 IISAL
-622 QIVSNLVGGIANS
+622 VSGIGAQ
-635 LPAII
+635 LPILI

-734 FTAIF
+734 FSAIF
-739 DAFKEVDWLDLGKN
+739 EAFGSINWLDLGKN
-753 IIKGIIEGL
+753 IVSGIMDGL
-762 GAMLGA
+762 AAMGSA
-768 LWDAVKGIG
+768 LWEAVQKLGENIWNGIKDFFHIQSPSRLMRDTVGVMIARGIGDGILRGSKYAVKAVTAVGANV
-777 QSILDWFK
+777 LDSVTATTK
-785 APDALDVNSPSK
+785 NVADIPVVLKQGTALESTAKQPSNSSSPMDSSG
-797 RMRDEVGMMIPA
+797 RMG
-809 GIGVGIQDG
+809 
-818 MPALRSILKKETA
+818 T
-831 SLTREARISPV
+831 
-842 ALSTEEKSVIATPSV
+842 
-857 VSPNPVSLSAGTMED
+857 SLSSGSV
-872 ISDIQKT
+872 SDTQKT

-900 YTAASQNQWSQM
+900 YTAASQSQWSQM

-1083 DVGKVVDRLGDNV
+1083 GVGKVVDRLGDNV

-1122 ELTSYFGLRPASDT
+1122 ELTSYFGPRPASDT

-1477 TSEWFDDAAYGL
+1477 TSEWFDAAAYGL
-1489 DKGSRRQ
+1489 DKGHRRR

-1513 GYGSARYVNEKNTF
+1513 GYGSARYVNEKNMF

>member
-1 MAEYTLKARLIA
+1 MAEYTLKAKLIA
-13 DASSLEKGF
+13 DASSLEKNF
-22 AKAQASLR
+22 AKAQASLQDFNSR
-30 TLSDKVGAVGST
+30 MKSIGGSISAVGSKLTSSITKPALLATSALAGITMVKGFNRLTGIDDARAKLKALRFDAAEVEDIMNSALESVKGTSYGLDEAATTAANAVAAGIKPGKDLTKYLTMTSDAAAIAGMSMSEMGSIINKVQTGQTAYTEDLEQLADRGLPIYQWLGEEAGVAAGEVKKLASDGQISSEMLFNAIEKNVGGAAKIIGENSFTAALANIGASISRIGANFLDAGGKGGGFFSQLKPLMADFNESLGTLEGKAAEMGEKFGAAFGEVVTKVQALKDKFDALSPTAQSALLKTAAAGTVFAVGIGPALSVVGGGIEKVGAVANG
-42 LSGIGRSLLPVTA
+42 LSGI
-55 GFAGMGAAAVKTTVD
+55 
-70 FTKLYES
+70 
-77 TMIVFEKMLGGKDA
+77 
-91 ANGLYDSLL
+91 
-100 KTAKASTFSQET
+100 
-112 FLRCGKQLVGMGLSA
+112 
-127 QDTTKYMQAVSD
+127 
-139 AVSGFGGTSANIEQ
+139 FGG
-153 VAEAFAKISTTG
+153 
-165 KIYTE
+165 
-170 DINQLA
+170 
-176 NNGIDAMRILAN
+176 
-188 SYGVTT
+188 
-194 DEMRSMVSDGAVPA
+194 
-208 KDALDRLAD
+208 
-217 GIENGTDGVNG
+217 
-228 ATQAMAGLAAAMKGK
+228 MK
-243 TLTGALDSL
+243 A
-252 NTGFRSFSQNLTGIN
+252 
-267 PALKETDAGYAESKA
+267 
-282 RLDQLTA
+282 
-289 AISTVAG
+289 
-296 LLPQLSTLFSGV
+296 
-308 TDAIGTMLD
+308 
-317 KLVGTNSVYDEAAGK
+317 
-332 WENVGGLLGTI
+332 
-343 QDKLNNTDP
+343 
-352 EKLKT
+352 
-357 LGSIIAGL
+357 
-365 AAGGPILMA
+365 
-374 VGGGVSKLSSATGLL
+374 
-389 SGAVGSLKSPLGSFT
+389 PLGSFT
-404 DGLKTLGKETP
+404 DGMKALDKEMP
-415 NIKKSIGDLGEGFGF
+415 SMKKSIGSLGEGFGF

-445 LSGGLQDVSSK
+445 LSGGLRDVASK
-456 LSGGKSAI
+456 LSGGKTAI

-474 FKAAGSSM
+474 FKAAGSSI

-529 FGPMFLSSFGS
+529 FGPMFLSSFSS

-557 LQQNFGDQIN
+557 LQDNFGTQIQAFITN
-567 SVLQTV
+567 ITSEESMEKLKGFGDKIVHALLGTQEGV
-573 REKGPLVIQE
+573 FRQPGLIEKGAQLIMTIINGITTALPMLLQVGIQILSALVTGIGQQLPTLLPAAVQMIIMLVMS
-583 FLTGMYDKLPLLMQ
+583 LTSPENINNIINAGLA
-597 LGTSLITSLLDT
+597 LIVGLAQGL
-609 ITVML
+609 IGAI
-614 PSIISAGV
+614 PHIISAIPV
-622 QIVSNLVGGIANS
+622 
-635 LPAII
+635 II
-640 PAALNMIITLAT
+640 Q
-652 SLLGNIGQII
+652 NI
-662 DAGIQLLIGLVN
+662 
-674 GLIAAIPQL
+674 
-683 IDAIPTIIKSLLTG
+683 LTG
-697 IIQNLPTIIKAG
+697 ILSNLPKLLETG
-709 IELTVA
+709 IALIVEL
-715 IGVGLIKAIPDL
+715 GVGLIRAIPDL
-727 VGMLPEI
+727 LGMLPQI

-739 DAFKEVDWLDLGKN
+739 NAFREVDWLDLGKN
-753 IIKGIIEGL
+753 IVTGIMEGLAAMGSALWEAVQKLGENIWNGIKGFFHIQSPSRLMRDTVGVMIARGIGDGIL
-762 GAMLGA
+762 KGSKY
-768 LWDAVKGIG
+768 AVK
-777 QSILDWFK
+777 
-785 APDALDVNSPSK
+785 AVTA
-797 RMRDEVGMMIPA
+797 VGDNVIDSAATMTKNIENIP
-809 GIGVGIQDG
+809 VV
-818 MPALRSILKKETA
+818 LKQETA
-831 SLTREARISPV
+831 LASTAKQPLSSSSPMD
-842 ALSTEEKSVIATPSV
+842 SSDG
-857 VSPNPVSLSAGTMED
+857 AGTNT
-872 ISDIQKT
+872 SNGSANDIQKT
-879 ALTIGSIN
+879 ALTIESIN

-900 YTAASQNQWSQM
+900 YTAASQSQWSQM

-922 MNAQVSAA
+922 MNAQVSVA

-1103 GVDPSQAQALAYP
+1103 GVDPSQTQALAYP

-1122 ELTSYFGLRPASDT
+1122 ELTSYFGPRPASDT

-1271 GAGGGLDNWLMQ
+1271 GVGGGLDNWLMQ

-1343 GMNDI
+1343 EMNDI

-1362 IDRYGGIGNHPG
+1362 IDRYGSIGNHPG

-1401 EGIIPADEMKEL
+1401 EGIIPADEMEKL
-1413 NRLMN
+1413 KRLTN
-1418 PVNPYRNSGGP
+1418 PRAPYRNSHGDILPGLNTRFANSARGYSNFVEEGTGG
-1429 VLPNLGISFA
+1429 
-1439 ETNGQ
+1439 TKQ
-1444 TIGKNISGGFRS
+1444 TIYQEININQPVESP
-1456 GFDTLF
+1456 
-1462 SSIMKTAERSMNLSG
+1462 
-1477 TSEWFDDAAYGL
+1477 SEAARAFKRAQKELAYG
-1489 DKGSRRQ
+1489 
-1496 VPDIKVEVTSV
+1496 
-1507 MDGRKV
+1507 
-1513 GYGSARYVNEKNTF
+1513 F
-1527 DEKRRNRIGGIV
+1527 

>member
-1 MAEYTLKARLIA
+1 MAEYTLKAKLIA
-13 DASSLEKGF
+13 DASSLEKNF
-22 AKAQASLR
+22 AKAQASLQDFNNR
-30 TLSDKVGAVGST
+30 MKSIGGSISAVGSKLTSSITKPALLATSALAGITMVKGFNRLTGIDDARAKLKALRFDAAEVENIMNSALESVKGTSYGLDEAATTAANAVAAGIKPGKDLTKYLTMTSDAAAIAGMSMSEMGSIINKVQTGQTAYTEDLEQLADRGIPIYQWLGEEAGVAAGEVKKLASDGQISSEMLFNAIEKNVGGAAKIIGENSFTAALANIGASISRIGANFLDAGGKGGGFFSQLKPLMADFNESLGTLEGKAAEMGEKFGAAFGEVVAKVQALKDKFDALSPTAQSALLKTAAAGTIFAVGIGPALSVVGGGIEKVGAVATG
-42 LSGIGRSLLPVTA
+42 LSGI
-55 GFAGMGAAAVKTTVD
+55 
-70 FTKLYES
+70 
-77 TMIVFEKMLGGKDA
+77 
-91 ANGLYDSLL
+91 
-100 KTAKASTFSQET
+100 
-112 FLRCGKQLVGMGLSA
+112 
-127 QDTTKYMQAVSD
+127 
-139 AVSGFGGTSANIEQ
+139 FGG
-153 VAEAFAKISTTG
+153 
-165 KIYTE
+165 
-170 DINQLA
+170 
-176 NNGIDAMRILAN
+176 
-188 SYGVTT
+188 
-194 DEMRSMVSDGAVPA
+194 
-208 KDALDRLAD
+208 
-217 GIENGTDGVNG
+217 
-228 ATQAMAGLAAAMKGK
+228 MK
-243 TLTGALDSL
+243 A
-252 NTGFRSFSQNLTGIN
+252 
-267 PALKETDAGYAESKA
+267 
-282 RLDQLTA
+282 
-289 AISTVAG
+289 
-296 LLPQLSTLFSGV
+296 
-308 TDAIGTMLD
+308 
-317 KLVGTNSVYDEAAGK
+317 
-332 WENVGGLLGTI
+332 
-343 QDKLNNTDP
+343 
-352 EKLKT
+352 
-357 LGSIIAGL
+357 
-365 AAGGPILMA
+365 
-374 VGGGVSKLSSATGLL
+374 
-389 SGAVGSLKSPLGSFT
+389 PLGSFN
-404 DGLKTLGKETP
+404 DGLKALGKETP
-415 NIKKSIGDLGEGFGF
+415 NIKRSIGSLGEGFGF

-734 FTAIF
+734 FSAIF
-739 DAFKEVDWLDLGKN
+739 EAFGSINWLDLGKN
-753 IIKGIIEGL
+753 IVSGIMDGL
-762 GAMLGA
+762 AAMGSA
-768 LWDAVKGIG
+768 LWEAVQKLGENIWNGIKDFFHIQSPSRLMRDTVGVMIARGIGDGILKGSKYAVKAVTAVGDNVIDSVTTMAKNVEDIPVVLK
-777 QSILDWFK
+777 QET
-785 APDALDVNSPSK
+785 ALASTAKQPLNSSSPMGSS
-797 RMRDEVGMMIPA
+797 D
-809 GIGVGIQDG
+809 GVGTNTSNG
-818 MPALRSILKKETA
+818 
-831 SLTREARISPV
+831 
-842 ALSTEEKSVIATPSV
+842 
-857 VSPNPVSLSAGTMED
+857 SAN
-872 ISDIQKT
+872 DIQKT
-879 ALTIGSIN
+879 ALTIGNIN

-1122 ELTSYFGLRPASDT
+1122 ELTSYFGPRPASDT

-1444 TIGKNISGGFRS
+1444 TLGKNISGGFRS

>member
-1 MAEYTLKARLIA
+1 MAEYTLKAKLIA
-13 DASSLEKGF
+13 DASSLEKNF
-22 AKAQASLR
+22 AKAQASLQDFNNR
-30 TLSDKVGAVGST
+30 MKSIGGSISAVGSKLTSSITKPALLATSALAGITMVKGFNRLTGIDDARAKLKALRFDAAEVEDIMNSALESVKGTSYGLDEAATTAANAVAAGIKPGKDLTKYLTMTSDAAAIAGMSMSEMGSIINKVQTGQTAYTEDLEQLADRGLPIYQWLGEEAGVAAGEVKKLASDGQISSEMLFNAIEKNVGGAAKIIGENSFTAALANIGASISRIGANFLDAGGKGGGFFSQLKPLMADFNESLGTLEGKAAEMGEKFGAAFGEVVTKVQALKDKFDALSPTAQSALLKTAAAGTVFAVGIGPALSVVGGGIEKVGAVATG
-42 LSGIGRSLLPVTA
+42 LSGI
-55 GFAGMGAAAVKTTVD
+55 
-70 FTKLYES
+70 
-77 TMIVFEKMLGGKDA
+77 
-91 ANGLYDSLL
+91 
-100 KTAKASTFSQET
+100 
-112 FLRCGKQLVGMGLSA
+112 
-127 QDTTKYMQAVSD
+127 
-139 AVSGFGGTSANIEQ
+139 FGG
-153 VAEAFAKISTTG
+153 
-165 KIYTE
+165 
-170 DINQLA
+170 
-176 NNGIDAMRILAN
+176 
-188 SYGVTT
+188 
-194 DEMRSMVSDGAVPA
+194 
-208 KDALDRLAD
+208 
-217 GIENGTDGVNG
+217 
-228 ATQAMAGLAAAMKGK
+228 MK
-243 TLTGALDSL
+243 A
-252 NTGFRSFSQNLTGIN
+252 
-267 PALKETDAGYAESKA
+267 
-282 RLDQLTA
+282 
-289 AISTVAG
+289 
-296 LLPQLSTLFSGV
+296 
-308 TDAIGTMLD
+308 
-317 KLVGTNSVYDEAAGK
+317 
-332 WENVGGLLGTI
+332 
-343 QDKLNNTDP
+343 
-352 EKLKT
+352 
-357 LGSIIAGL
+357 
-365 AAGGPILMA
+365 
-374 VGGGVSKLSSATGLL
+374 
-389 SGAVGSLKSPLGSFT
+389 PLGSFT
-404 DGLKTLGKETP
+404 DGMKALDKEMP
-415 NIKKSIGDLGEGFGF
+415 SMKKSIGSLGECFGF
-430 FKEYVGLSFSETMPI
+430 FKDYVGLSFSETMPI

-456 LSGGKSAI
+456 LNGGKSAI

-529 FGPMFLSSFGS
+529 FGPMFLSSFSS
-540 LFKFGAIAGLV
+540 LFKFGAIAGLI

-557 LQQNFGDQIN
+557 LQQNFGLQI
-567 SVLQTV
+567 SQMLAKVQM
-573 REKGPLVIQE
+573 EGPAMVSM
-583 FLTGMYDKLPLLMQ
+583 FLASISSKIPELMA
-597 LGTSLITSLLDT
+597 LGTSL
-609 ITVML
+609 VMDL
-614 PSIISAGV
+614 ISAITAMIPNIITEGSK
-622 QIVSNLVGGIANS
+622 IVAALVTGIGRQLPTL
-635 LPAII
+635 LPA
-640 PAALNMIITLAT
+640 AVQMIITLVT
-652 SLLGNIGQII
+652 SLTSPKNISNII
-662 DAGIQLLIGLVN
+662 NAGLALIVGLAQGLIG
-674 GLIAAIPQL
+674 AIPH
-683 IDAIPTIIKSLLTG
+683 ITSAIPVIIQNILTG
-697 IIQNLPTIIKAG
+697 ILSNLPKLLETG
-709 IELTVA
+709 IALIVEL
-715 IGVGLIKAIPDL
+715 GVGLIRAIPDL
-727 VGMLPEI
+727 LGMLPQI
-734 FTAIF
+734 FMAIF
-739 DAFKEVDWLDLGKN
+739 NAFREVDWLDLGKN
-753 IIKGIIEGL
+753 IVTGIMDGL
-762 GAMLGA
+762 AAMGSA
-768 LWDAVKGIG
+768 LWEAVQKLGENIWNGIKDFFHIQSPSRLMRDTVGVMIARGIGDGILKGSKYAVKAVTAVGDNV
-777 QSILDWFK
+777 LDSVTTMTK
-785 APDALDVNSPSK
+785 NVED
-797 RMRDEVGMMIPA
+797 IP
-809 GIGVGIQDG
+809 VV
-818 MPALRSILKKETA
+818 LKQETA
-831 SLTREARISPV
+831 LASTAKRPLNSSSPMG
-842 ALSTEEKSVIATPSV
+842 SSDG
-857 VSPNPVSLSAGTMED
+857 AGTNT
-872 ISDIQKT
+872 SNGSANDIQKT
-879 ALTIGSIN
+879 ALTIESIN

-900 YTAASQNQWSQM
+900 YTAASQSQWSQM

-972 SLFNQLAASVIA
+972 SLFNQLASSVIA
-984 IMSALPPKMRTIGSS
+984 IMSPLPPKMRTIGSS

-1122 ELTSYFGLRPASDT
+1122 ELTSYFGPRPASDT

-1444 TIGKNISGGFRS
+1444 TIGKSISGGFRS

>member
-1 MAEYTLKARLIA
+1 MAEYTLKAKLIA
-13 DASSLEKGF
+13 DASSLEKNF
-22 AKAQASLR
+22 AKAQASLQDFN
-30 TLSDKVGAVGST
+30 SKMKSIGGSISAVGSKLTSSITKPALLATSALAGITMVKGFNRLTGIDDARAKLKALRFDAAEVEDIMNSALESVKGTSYGLDEAATTAANAVAAGIKPGKDLTKYLTMTSDAAAIAGMSMSEMGSIINKVQTGQTAYTEDLEQLADRGLPIYQWLGEEAGVAAGEVKKLASDGQISSEMLFNAIEKNVGGAAKIIGENSFTAALANIGASISRIGANFLDAGGKGGGFFSQLKPLMADFNESLGTLEDKAAEMGEKFGAAFDEVVKKVQALKDKFDT
-42 LSGIGRSLLPVTA
+42 LSPTA
-55 GFAGMGAAAVKTTVD
+55 QSA
-70 FTKLYES
+70 
-77 TMIVFEKMLGGKDA
+77 
-91 ANGLYDSLL
+91 LL
-100 KTAKASTFSQET
+100 KTAAAGTVFA
-112 FLRCGKQLVGMGLSA
+112 VGIG
-127 QDTTKYMQAVSD
+127 
-139 AVSGFGGTSANIEQ
+139 
-153 VAEAFAKISTTG
+153 
-165 KIYTE
+165 
-170 DINQLA
+170 
-176 NNGIDAMRILAN
+176 
-188 SYGVTT
+188 
-194 DEMRSMVSDGAVPA
+194 
-208 KDALDRLAD
+208 
-217 GIENGTDGVNG
+217 
-228 ATQAMAGLAAAMKGK
+228 
-243 TLTGALDSL
+243 
-252 NTGFRSFSQNLTGIN
+252 
-267 PALKETDAGYAESKA
+267 PAL
-282 RLDQLTA
+282 
-289 AISTVAG
+289 
-296 LLPQLSTLFSGV
+296 
-308 TDAIGTMLD
+308 
-317 KLVGTNSVYDEAAGK
+317 SV
-332 WENVGGLLGTI
+332 
-343 QDKLNNTDP
+343 
-352 EKLKT
+352 
-357 LGSIIAGL
+357 
-365 AAGGPILMA
+365 
-374 VGGGVSKLSSATGLL
+374 VGGGIERVGAVANGL
-389 SGAVGSLKSPLGSFT
+389 SGIFGGMKAPLGSFS
-404 DGLKTLGKETP
+404 DGLKALGKETP
-415 NIKKSIGDLGEGFGF
+415 NLKSNLTDLGMNFGF
-430 FKEYVGLSFSETMPI
+430 FKDSVGQSFSETMPI

-456 LSGGKSAI
+456 LKGGKSAI

-474 FKAAGSSM
+474 FKSAGASI

-515 ISTGLSGLGQSISK
+515 ISTGLSGLGQSIST

-540 LFKFGAIAGLV
+540 LFKFGAIAGLL

-557 LQQNFGDQIN
+557 LQDNFSTQIQAFITN
-567 SVLQTV
+567 VTSSEALESLSSVGKKIVDSLLGTQEGV
-573 REKGPLVIQE
+573 FRQPGLIEKGAQLVTNIIE
-583 FLTGMYDKLPLLMQ
+583 GITTVLPTLMETGID
-597 LGTSLITSLLDT
+597 
-609 ITVML
+609 
-614 PSIISAGV
+614 IISA
-622 QIVSNLVGGIANS
+622 LVLGIGQQ
-635 LPAII
+635 LPIII
-640 PAALNMIITLAT
+640 PTALNMIITLVT

-715 IGVGLIKAIPDL
+715 IGVGLIKAIPEL
-727 VGMLPEI
+727 VKMLPEI

-785 APDALDVNSPSK
+785 APDSLDVNSPSK
-797 RMRDEVGMMIPA
+797 RMRDEVGIMIPA

-831 SLTREARISPV
+831 SLTSEVRISPV
-842 ALSTEEKSVIATPSV
+842 SLSTEEKSVITTPSV

-872 ISDIQKT
+872 TSDIQKT
-879 ALTIGSIN
+879 ALTIESIN
-887 ADLGNTLLADTTA
+887 ADLGNTLLADTSA
-900 YTAASQNQWSQM
+900 YTTASQNQWSQM
-912 ETGITDSAGK
+912 GTGITDTAGK
-922 MNAQVSAA
+922 MNAQASAA
-930 YSAFS
+930 YSTFAI
-935 MGYQTQTVTLKN
+935 GYQTQTVTLKN
-947 NVLSNWTLMRNM
+947 NVLSNWALMRNM
-959 VVQIAKEMGVQAT
+959 VVQIAKEMGTQAT
-972 SLFNQLAASVIA
+972 SLFNQLAASVIT

-999 AMGELQ
+999 AMSELQ
-1005 TGINASRGGPLN
+1005 TGINVSRSGPLN

-1057 LSSEQIDKFTLS
+1057 LNSEQIDKFTLS
-1069 IIDKMQNSFTNGSL
+1069 IIDKMQSSFTNGSL

-1122 ELTSYFGLRPASDT
+1122 ELTSYFGPRPASDT

-1148 LAASTGTPIAALASG
+1148 LAAPSGTPIASLAGG
-1163 LVTIAGWYGGY
+1163 LVTIAGWNGGY

-1234 VDPLPYI
+1234 VDPLPYV

-1271 GAGGGLDNWLMQ
+1271 GAGGCLDNWLMQ

-1353 NTVAAIRYM
+1353 NAVAAIRYM

-1429 VLPNLGISFA
+1429 VLPNLGLSFA
-1439 ETNGQ
+1439 ATNGQ

-1477 TSEWFDDAAYGL
+1477 DSEWFDDASYGL
-1489 DKGSRRQ
+1489 DKGSRHRM
-1496 VPDIKVEVTSV
+1496 PDIKVEVTSV

>member
-1 MAEYTLKARLIA
+1 MAEYTLKAKLIA
-13 DASSLEKGF
+13 DASSLEKNF
-22 AKAQASLR
+22 AKAQASLQDFNNR
-30 TLSDKVGAVGST
+30 MKSIGGSISAVGSKLTSSITKPALLATSALAGITMVKGFNRLTGIDDARAKLKALRFDAAEVEDIMNSALESVKGTSYGLDEAATTAANAVAAGIKPGKDLTKYLTMTSDAAAIAGMSMSEMGSIINKVQTGQTAYTEDLEQLADRGLPIYQWLGEEAGVAAGEVKKLASDGQISSEMLFNAIEKNVGGAAKIIGENSFTAALANIGASISRIGANFLDAGGKGGGFFSQLKPLMADFNESLGTLEGKAAEMGEKFGAAFGEVVTKVQVLKDKFDALSPTAQSALLKTAAAGTIFAVGIGPALSVVGGGIEKVGAVATG
-42 LSGIGRSLLPVTA
+42 LSGI
-55 GFAGMGAAAVKTTVD
+55 
-70 FTKLYES
+70 
-77 TMIVFEKMLGGKDA
+77 
-91 ANGLYDSLL
+91 
-100 KTAKASTFSQET
+100 
-112 FLRCGKQLVGMGLSA
+112 
-127 QDTTKYMQAVSD
+127 
-139 AVSGFGGTSANIEQ
+139 FGG
-153 VAEAFAKISTTG
+153 
-165 KIYTE
+165 
-170 DINQLA
+170 
-176 NNGIDAMRILAN
+176 
-188 SYGVTT
+188 
-194 DEMRSMVSDGAVPA
+194 
-208 KDALDRLAD
+208 
-217 GIENGTDGVNG
+217 
-228 ATQAMAGLAAAMKGK
+228 MK
-243 TLTGALDSL
+243 A
-252 NTGFRSFSQNLTGIN
+252 
-267 PALKETDAGYAESKA
+267 
-282 RLDQLTA
+282 
-289 AISTVAG
+289 
-296 LLPQLSTLFSGV
+296 
-308 TDAIGTMLD
+308 
-317 KLVGTNSVYDEAAGK
+317 
-332 WENVGGLLGTI
+332 
-343 QDKLNNTDP
+343 
-352 EKLKT
+352 
-357 LGSIIAGL
+357 
-365 AAGGPILMA
+365 
-374 VGGGVSKLSSATGLL
+374 
-389 SGAVGSLKSPLGSFT
+389 PLGSFN
-404 DGLKTLGKETP
+404 DGLKALGKETP
-415 NIKKSIGDLGEGFGF
+415 NLKSNLTNLGMNFGF
-430 FKEYVGLSFSETMPI
+430 FKDSVGQSFSETMPI

-456 LSGGKSAI
+456 LRGGKSAI

-474 FKAAGSSM
+474 FKAAGSSI

-500 LGSDIGGAFSAVLPN
+500 LGSEIGGAFSSVLPN

-529 FGPMFLSSFGS
+529 FGPMFLSSFSS
-540 LFKFGAIAGLV
+540 LFKFGAIAGLI

-557 LQQNFGDQIN
+557 LQQNFGLQI
-567 SVLQTV
+567 SQMLAKVQM
-573 REKGPLVIQE
+573 EGPAIVSM
-583 FLTGMYDKLPLLMQ
+583 FLASISSRIPELME
-597 LGTSLITSLLDT
+597 LGTSLIVDL
-609 ITVML
+609 
-614 PSIISAGV
+614 ISAITAMIPNIITEGSK
-622 QIVSNLVGGIANS
+622 IVAALVTGIGRQLPTL
-635 LPAII
+635 LPA
-640 PAALNMIITLAT
+640 AVQMIITLVT
-652 SLLGNIGQII
+652 SLTSPKNISNII
-662 DAGIQLLIGLVN
+662 NAGLALIVGLAQGLIG
-674 GLIAAIPQL
+674 AIPH
-683 IDAIPTIIKSLLTG
+683 IISAIPVIIQNILTG
-697 IIQNLPTIIKAG
+697 ILSNLPKLLETG
-709 IELTVA
+709 IALIVEL
-715 IGVGLIKAIPDL
+715 GVGLIRAIPDL
-727 VGMLPEI
+727 LGMLPQI
-734 FTAIF
+734 FMAIF
-739 DAFKEVDWLDLGKN
+739 NAFREVDWLDLGKN
-753 IIKGIIEGL
+753 IVTGIMDGL
-762 GAMLGA
+762 AAMGSA
-768 LWDAVKGIG
+768 LWEAVQKLGENIWNGIKDFFHIQSPSRLMRDTVGVMIARGIGDGILKGSKYAVKAVTAVGDNV
-777 QSILDWFK
+777 LDSVTTMTK
-785 APDALDVNSPSK
+785 NVED
-797 RMRDEVGMMIPA
+797 IP
-809 GIGVGIQDG
+809 VV
-818 MPALRSILKKETA
+818 LKQETA
-831 SLTREARISPV
+831 LASTAKRPLNSSSPMG
-842 ALSTEEKSVIATPSV
+842 SSDG
-857 VSPNPVSLSAGTMED
+857 AGTNT
-872 ISDIQKT
+872 SNGSANDIQKT
-879 ALTIGSIN
+879 ALTIESIN

-900 YTAASQNQWSQM
+900 YTVASQSQWSQM

-984 IMSALPPKMRTIGSS
+984 LMSALPPKMRTIGSS

-1103 GVDPSQAQALAYP
+1103 GVDPSQAQTLAYP

-1122 ELTSYFGLRPASDT
+1122 ELTSYFGPRPASDT

-1247 GNTLASALMA
+1247 GNTLASALIA

-1271 GAGGGLDNWLMQ
+1271 GVGGGLDNWLMQ